1 MSASRPDV
9 GEPPRR
15 ASAPARLSR
24 AWRELPSERR
34 LAALAAM
41 GLFVTLFLPWYQET
55 VIATGVTS
63 LRSISATLTGWGAFS
78 FVEAAVLLVAAGVL
92 TLLFVRAEGHAFHVP
107 GGDGGVITAAGAWTC
122 VLIVWRMFDRQG
134 TTGYGHYATTF
145 GIDWGIFIAL
155 GIAVLLA
162 YSGTRIR
169 QAHRPEPALPGEP
182 GSQETPPRRRGSGKV
197 AAARRRADAVRAEET
212 TGRPARAPD
221 MGAEDT
227 WTQELPTSTSAP
239 SPASGAAGRRRVRPR
254 SVAAPA
260 PEVTADSLPAPA
272 AGTDAPAA
280 SNSKTTAPAGAPRR
294 PAGLDPREIQKLDI
308 AEPPNARIGTRRPAP
323 PEPED
328 QPTIRLDRRS

>member
-15 ASAPARLSR
+15 VSAPARLSR
-24 AWRELPSERR
+24 AWRELPGDRR
-34 LAALAAM
+34 LAALAAV

-63 LRSISATLTGWGAFS
+63 LRSVSASLTGWGAFS

-92 TLLFVRAEGHAFHVP
+92 TLLFVRAEGQAFHVP
-107 GGDGGVITAAGAWTC
+107 GGDGGVITAAGVWTC

-155 GIAVLLA
+155 GVAVLLT

-169 QAHRPEPALPGEP
+169 KAHRPEPALPGEP
-182 GSQETPPRRRGSGKV
+182 GSEEAPRR
-197 AAARRRADAVRAEET
+197 VRT
-212 TGRPARAPD
+212 PD

-227 WTQELPTSTSAP
+227 WTQERPTSAAARGDAP
-239 SPASGAAGRRRVRPR
+239 AGADAPASGAAGRRRVRPR
-254 SVAAPA
+254 SVAAPV
-260 PEVTADSLPAPA
+260 PEVPA
-272 AGTDAPAA
+272 DAPPTPATGGDATAA
-280 SNSKTTAPAGAPRR
+280 SDSEATAPAQAPRR
-294 PAGLDPREIQKLDI
+294 PAGLDPREIRELDI
-308 AEPPNARIGTRRPAP
+308 AEPPSARIGVRKPAAS
-323 PEPED
+323 ESED